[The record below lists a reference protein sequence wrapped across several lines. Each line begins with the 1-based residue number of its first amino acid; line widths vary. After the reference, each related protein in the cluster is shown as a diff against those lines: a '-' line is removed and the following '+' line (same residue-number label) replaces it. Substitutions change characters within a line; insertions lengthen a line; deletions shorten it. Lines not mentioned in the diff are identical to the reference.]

1 MPVRRTSN
9 LFGGSRKNPFAQ
21 TKQPDAPAPRRFDLE
36 QALCSAIKARKLVT
50 LTYDDY
56 VARTFQPTAV
66 YVTSKDKVCVS
77 GVQIINPVKPLDNVE
92 PHNFEV
98 GKITSVVITDQ
109 PFLVPSNFDRFEKKY
124 DKGVICSV

>member
-1 MPVRRTSN
+1 MRRTSN
-9 LFGGSRKNPFAQ
+9 LFGGTRKGPFEQ
-21 TKQPDAPAPRRFDLE
+21 TKQPDVPAPRRFDLE

-50 LTYDDY
+50 LTYY
-56 VARTFQPTAV
+56 GNVARTFQPTAV

-77 GVQIINPVKPLDNVE
+77 GVQIINPVKPLDNME

-98 GKITSVVITDQ
+98 GKIASVVTTEQ

-124 DKGVICSV
+124 DKGIICSV